1 MIDVSPKNLL
11 PFISAASALR
21 KLEILKELISQ
32 AKFKKIPFTKTYET
46 LLQNYLFT
54 GYPTALISLKIL
66 KEIYPNKKLTKA
78 ADMNLYH
85 FRKRGEVNCK
95 QVYGSKYEKLI
106 TNVKSFSP
114 DMAEWLVLEG
124 YGKVLGRKGLSFK
137 ERELCIVSTLTVMK
151 FEDQLYSHINGA
163 YRAKASVEEIRSVIE
178 SLSSLGNRK
187 LTSFGL
193 KVLNRY
199 IKEKGM
205 H

>member
-32 AKFKKIPFTKTYET
+32 AKIKKIPFTKTYET

-163 YRAKASVEEIRSVIE
+163 YRAKASIKEIRNVIE
-178 SLSSLGNRK
+178 ILSSLGNRK

-199 IKEKGM
+199 IKEKGI

>member
-1 MIDVSPKNLL
+1 MKNNTRKLL
-11 PFISAASALR
+11 PIISAASALR
-21 KLEILKELISQ
+21 KMKLLEELISE
-32 AKFKKIPFTKTYET
+32 AKLRKIPFTKIYET

-137 ERELCIVSTLTVMK
+137 ERELCIVATLTVMK

-163 YRAKASVEEIRSVIE
+163 YRAKASVEEIETVIKNLNYIE
-178 SLSSLGNRK
+178 KKNYSR
-187 LTSFGL
+187 FGEI
-193 KVLNRY
+193 VLNRY
-199 IKEKGM
+199 RKEKGM
-205 H
+205 

>member
-1 MIDVSPKNLL
+1 MKLL
-11 PFISAASALR
+11 
-21 KLEILKELISQ
+21 EELISE
-32 AKFKKIPFTKTYET
+32 AKLSKIPFTKIYET

-137 ERELCIVSTLTVMK
+137 ERELCIVATLTVMK

-163 YRAKASVEEIRSVIE
+163 YRAKASVEEIETVIKNLNYIE
-178 SLSSLGNRK
+178 KKNYSR
-187 LTSFGL
+187 FGEI
-193 KVLNRY
+193 VLNRY
-199 IKEKGM
+199 RKEKGM
-205 H
+205 